1 MDIKSMTLEELKTMV
16 AEEGEKPFR
25 AAQLYDWMHRKLA
38 EDYGQM
44 TNLSAAFREKLV
56 EKYPLTSLKLVD
68 MQQSGIDGTRK
79 FLFALPDGNLV
90 EITCC

>member
-1 MDIKSMTLEELKTMV
+1 MDIKSMTLEELKTVV

-44 TNLSAAFREKLV
+44 TNLSAAFR
-56 EKYPLTSLKLVD
+56 
-68 MQQSGIDGTRK
+68 
-79 FLFALPDGNLV
+79 
-90 EITCC
+90 